1 MSKQNLPRRR
11 ASAAA
16 LAALTLAAFALPL
29 PASAQSVAAKHKA
42 ALAAKAKAAAAAKA
56 KAASS
61 SAITP
66 LPSTGAGAGSSAD
79 PGNAAAP
86 GGTALDPVLLYSGA
100 PLGSGSVQAS
110 AWGGGTAADHS
121 GDAYTAAGHT
131 IQINTAGL
139 YQGAQIGFASPVA
152 LGDLK
157 SQTTRYLQI
166 IFSAA
171 SPQQYAGAAPFSPF
185 RPLDAHSQ
193 SLPGSYQI
201 AQAPYSGYRGGR
213 RPGAGA
219 YGGPPTGNPYGRPVA
234 PARTPSTVPD
244 EIADLPTLAI
254 GSLHVFYEFADGS
267 RSETLRPISVALGE
281 DINWLRASIPLS
293 AIPAPPS
300 GSAQLAKLYIGTD
313 IPATL
318 NIGEIRLITDTTAI
332 TADAGTNKTV
342 PLNTQV
348 TLVGTGEGGASS
360 LKYEW
365 NFDSPN
371 TQPFVPEA
379 EGVTTSYTFGTP
391 GDHIVTL
398 RVSDVDGIKPPAT
411 AVVTIHV
418 DDQSAAPTQG
428 GYGAPNGVP
437 NGAQATQGNPNGGG

>member
-1 MSKQNLPRRR
+1 M
-11 ASAAA
+11 SAAA
-16 LAALTLAAFALPL
+16 LAALTLASLTFAALPS
-29 PASAQSVAAKHKA
+29 PASAQSAAAKHKA

-56 KAASS
+56 KAANS

-86 GGTALDPVLLYSGA
+86 GGTALNPVLLYSGA

-110 AWGGGTAADHS
+110 SWGGGTAVDHN

-139 YQGAQIGFASPVA
+139 YQGAQIGFTTPVA

-171 SPQQYAGAAPFSPF
+171 SSQQYASATPFFAVFARLTLTPKICLALTRLRKRPTPAIEEAA
-185 RPLDAHSQ
+185 
-193 SLPGSYQI
+193 G
-201 AQAPYSGYRGGR
+201 QARE
-213 RPGAGA
+213 
-219 YGGPPTGNPYGRPVA
+219 GRPTAATHMAV
-234 PARTPSTVPD
+234 PGTGSRTPSTVPD

-254 GSLHVFYEFADGS
+254 GSLHVIYEFADGS
-267 RSETLRPISVALGE
+267 RSETLRPISVTLGE

-313 IPATL
+313 VPATL
-318 NIGEIRLITDTTAI
+318 NIGEIRLITDTTPI

-360 LKYEW
+360 FK
-365 NFDSPN
+365 
-371 TQPFVPEA
+371 V
-379 EGVTTSYTFGTP
+379 
-391 GDHIVTL
+391 
-398 RVSDVDGIKPPAT
+398 
-411 AVVTIHV
+411 
-418 DDQSAAPTQG
+418 
-428 GYGAPNGVP
+428 
-437 NGAQATQGNPNGGG
+437 

>member
-1 MSKQNLPRRR
+1 MSI
-11 ASAAA
+11 AA
-16 LAALTLAAFALPL
+16 LAALTLAVFAAALPS
-29 PASAQSVAAKHKA
+29 PASAQLSAAAKHKA

-56 KAASS
+56 KAAGS

-66 LPSTGAGAGSSAD
+66 LPSTGAGAGGSAD
-79 PGNAAAP
+79 PGNAPAP
-86 GGTALDPVLLYSGA
+86 GGTTLDPVLLYSGA
-100 PLGSGSVQAS
+100 PLSAGTVQAS
-110 AWGGGTAADHS
+110 PWGGGTVADHD

-131 IQINTAGL
+131 IQVDTAGL
-139 YQGAQIGFASPVA
+139 YQGAQIAFGTPVA

-171 SPQQYAGAAPFSPF
+171 PSQQYAALPMSPL
-185 RPLDAHSQ
+185 RPMDAHFQ
-193 SLPGSYQI
+193 SFPGSYQI
-201 AQAPYSGYRGGR
+201 AQAPYGGYSGRR

-219 YGGPPTGNPYGRPVA
+219 SGVPYGANPYGQSGA
-234 PARTPSTVPD
+234 GARTPSTVPD
-244 EIADLPTLAI
+244 ELADLPTLAI
-254 GSLHVFYEFADGS
+254 GSLHVIYEFANGS
-267 RSETLRPISVALGE
+267 RSETLRPMSVTLGE

-293 AIPAPPS
+293 AIPAPPV

-313 IPATL
+313 VPATL
-318 NIGEIRLITDTTAI
+318 NIGEIRLITDTAPI

-365 NFDSPN
+365 NFDSPSA
-371 TQPFVPEA
+371 QPFVPEA
-379 EGVTTSYTFGTP
+379 EGVTASYTFGTP

-398 RVSDVDGIKPPAT
+398 RVSDLDGIKPPAT

-418 DDQSAAPTQG
+418 DDQSAAPSQG
-428 GYGAPNGVP
+428 GYGAPTQGGYGRPSAQASQGYP
-437 NGAQATQGNPNGGG
+437 NGR